1 MVIGHRGASG
11 YRPEHSRAAYEL
23 AFALGVDAVEP
34 DLVASKDGVLV
45 IRHENEISGTT
56 DVAARP
62 EFAGKRTT
70 KRVDS
75 IAITGWFTED
85 FTWQELSTLRV
96 IERLSEVRHTSASF
110 NGSQPMLRL
119 SDLLD
124 PIDAQPRP
132 IILVAEIKHP
142 TYFASI
148 GLPLDELFAREIA
161 GRARDDNLIV
171 ESFEQSVL
179 ARIRHRGIPGRLV
192 FLAEAS
198 GSPPDLVA
206 EFGDAAQTYHEH
218 LSDAGLAQ
226 LAARGIDGVS
236 VDKQMLMTTDAA
248 GSPLAAPSLVERAH
262 AVDLT
267 VFCWTLRAENRFLA
281 PRFRRGNS
289 PSEFGDW
296 RGEFQLLL
304 GTGVDGVFV
313 DQPDLLFD
321 ALGSRDPLGSPG
333 PPATS
338 APQPRIDGQ

>member
-62 EFAGKRTT
+62 EFAGRRTT
-70 KRVDS
+70 KRVDG
-75 IAITGWFTED
+75 IAVTGWFTED
-85 FTWQELSTLRV
+85 FTWHELSTLRV
-96 IERLSEVRHTSASF
+96 TERLPEVRHTSASF
-110 NGSQPMLRL
+110 DASQPMLRL

-124 PIDAQPRP
+124 LIDAQPRP

-148 GLPLDELFAREIA
+148 GLPLDELFAREIE
-161 GRARDDNLIV
+161 GWARDDNLIV

-179 ARIRHRGIPGRLV
+179 WRIRHRGIPGRLI

-206 EFGDAAQTYHEH
+206 EFGDAALTYNEH
-218 LSDAGLAQ
+218 LTDAGLAQ
-226 LAARGIDGVS
+226 LAAAGIDGIS

-248 GSPLAAPSLVERAH
+248 GRPLAAPSLVERAH
-262 AVDLT
+262 AVGLT
-267 VFCWTLRAENRFLA
+267 VFCWTLRAENRFLS
-281 PRFRRGNS
+281 PGFRSGNS
-289 PSEFGDW
+289 PSKFGEW

-313 DQPDLLFD
+313 DQPDLVFD
-321 ALGSRDPLGSPG
+321 ALGSPWTA
-333 PPATS
+333 ATS
-338 APQPRIDGQ
+338 APQPRIDGR

>member
-23 AFALGVDAVEP
+23 AFELGVDAVEP

-70 KRVDS
+70 KRVDG
-75 IAITGWFTED
+75 IVITGWFTED

-96 IERLSEVRHTSASF
+96 IERLLEVRHTSASF

-124 PIDAQPRP
+124 LIDAQPRP

-161 GRARDDNLIV
+161 GWARDDNLIV

-179 ARIRHRGIPGRLV
+179 ARIRHLGIPGRVV

-198 GSPPDLVA
+198 GAPPDLVA
-206 EFGDAAQTYHEH
+206 EFGHAALTYNEH
-218 LSDAGLAQ
+218 LTDAGMAQ
-226 LAARGIDGVS
+226 LAAGGIDGVS

-262 AVDLT
+262 AVGLA

-281 PRFRRGNS
+281 PGFRRGNS

-296 RGEFQLLL
+296 RAEFQLLL
-304 GTGVDGVFV
+304 GTGVDGVFT
-313 DQPDLLFD
+313 DQPDLVFD
-321 ALGSRDPLGSPG
+321 ALGSPE

-338 APQPRIDGQ
+338 APRPRINGR